1 MSDESAIEQDAT
13 ELLRSMIRN
22 ACVNDGT
29 PASGHEDRNADALE
43 SYFAGSGLTCQRY
56 SAGPGR
62 VSVITRIEGSDR
74 NAPTLMLMGHTDVV
88 PVNPAGWRRDPF
100 SGDVVDGIVWGRGA
114 TDMLHITSTMAVA
127 VRRLA
132 KSGFRPKGTL
142 IYLGVADE
150 EAGGTYGAKFLVDHH
165 FDAVKADYVITES
178 GGIPIPTP
186 DGLKLPVTVAEK
198 GINWRR
204 LIVKGTPGHGSMPF
218 RTDNAL
224 VTASEVVRRISVY
237 HPKAR
242 ILDEWRR
249 YVSELGLAPE
259 LAAALTDPD
268 RVWEALRTLEPLG
281 FARLAHACT
290 HTTFSP
296 NVVTYGGSKINVVP
310 DRITIDVDIRALPGV
325 SPNDV
330 DAMLREALGDLATRV
345 EIEAPRSQDG
355 TRTSIDTPLADAM
368 GRVTRALVPG
378 SKIIPRMTSGG
389 TDARYFRFKGI
400 PCYGFA
406 LHSRRIPHTQYPL
419 MFHGNDERIDTES
432 LRLSATMWEALV
444 RDFLG

>member
-1 MSDESAIEQDAT
+1 LSDERAIEQDAT
-13 ELLRSMIRN
+13 ELLRTMIRN

-29 PASGHEDRNADALE
+29 PTSGHEDRNADALDA
-43 SYFAGSGLTCQRY
+43 YFAGSGLPCQRY
-56 SAGPGR
+56 AAGPGR
-62 VSVITRIEGSDR
+62 VSVITRIEGTDTK
-74 NAPTLMLMGHTDVV
+74 APTLLLMGHTDVV
-88 PVNPAGWRRDPF
+88 PVNPTGWQRDPF
-100 SGDVVDGIVWGRGA
+100 SADVVDGIVWGRGA
-114 TDMLHITSTMAVA
+114 TDMLHITATMAVA

-132 KSGFRPKGTL
+132 TSGFKPKGTL

-150 EAGGTYGAKFLVDHH
+150 EAGGTYGAKFLVDQH

-178 GGIPIPTP
+178 GGVPIPAP
-186 DGLKLPVTVAEK
+186 DGIKLPVTVAEK

-204 LIVKGTPGHGSMPF
+204 LVVKGTPGHGSMPF

-224 VTASEVVRRISVY
+224 VTASEVVRRISAY
-237 HPKAR
+237 HPKAS

-249 YVSELGLAPE
+249 YVGELGLAPE

-296 NVVTYGGSKINVVP
+296 NVVAYGGSKINVVP
-310 DRITIDVDIRALPGV
+310 DRIAIEVDVRALPGV

-330 DAMLREALGDLATRV
+330 DGMLREALGDLASRV

-355 TRTSIDTPLADAM
+355 TRTPLETPLADAM
-368 GRVTRALVPG
+368 ARVTRALVPG

-400 PCYGFA
+400 PSYGFA
-406 LHSRRIPHTQYPL
+406 LHSRRIPYTEYPL